1 MMFTFTYFHL
11 FIRGFFSILLLLI
24 LSGYIIVSFYY
35 SVSSYLFRTW
45 LHEVIPNSN
54 LYWIPTE
61 EVTDKTG
68 REVALTVYFCIEGK
82 FKQSFP

>member
-11 FIRGFFSILLLLI
+11 FIRGFFPILLLLI

-68 REVALTVYFCIEGK
+68 REVALTGYFCIEGK